1 MEGVPAETVT
11 GDRQT
16 AEGGAIAAE
25 GQNEPNNLEA
35 LFNRLSTL
43 EQKYSKMM
51 ESLRSLQEVAGIPE
65 AYCYRLPYRWE
76 GRPPNSFRLGD
87 IEIDD
92 TLPIVPIVVPIV
104 VTSTGPAGQTA
115 WLPSGEGDN
124 TYVRRD

>member
-1 MEGVPAETVT
+1 MEGVPAEKVT
-11 GDRQT
+11 EDRQT
-16 AEGGAIAAE
+16 AEGGTIAAE
-25 GQNEPNNLEA
+25 GQSEPN
-35 LFNRLSTL
+35 NRLSTL

-51 ESLRSLQEVAGIPE
+51 ESLRSLQEVAGVPE
-65 AYCYRLPYRWE
+65 GYCYRLPYRWE

-92 TLPIVPIVVPIV
+92 TLPIV

>member
-11 GDRQT
+11 GNRQT
-16 AEGGAIAAE
+16 AEGGTIAAE
-25 GQNEPNNLEA
+25 GQSEPNNLEA

-51 ESLRSLQEVAGIPE
+51 ESLRSLQEVAGVPE
-65 AYCYRLPYRWE
+65 GYCYRLPYRWE

-92 TLPIVPIVVPIV
+92 TLPIV